1 MKRIVAAT
9 LFVAACSMHG
19 DTVTV
24 GGLQEVLVMPAIPNH
39 DLDVLFMIDDSP
51 SMLDKQE
58 SLRASFPTMMDQLA
72 LLPDGLPNLHV
83 GVITSDMGTSAL
95 DGVAGPSI
103 PGSVGGCMNQGKGGA
118 LQTFDA
124 SGLVTGKYL
133 EDVAGATGR
142 DRNYTG
148 ELRDAFSAMS
158 NAGAA
163 GCGFEQPLA
172 AIHAALVLNNPAN
185 AGFLRDA
192 ANLAVVILTDED
204 DCSLE
209 HADLLTS
216 DLTTLGPLQSFR
228 CTRFGVTC
236 DEGGTT
242 TDAMNQVGPKG
253 KCHASTTS
261 PYLADVQT
269 LAEGLQGLKGD
280 PSQVMVAAIAGNP
293 SPFEIE
299 LRAPAGSGT
308 PIPALAHSC
317 QYAGN
322 DGPAVADPAA
332 RLADFVSQ
340 FGSRGALESV
350 CNADLTLPLTQIGIS
365 TRQMMGDGCL
375 AARLADTRGDQV
387 GVQPMC
393 EVIDGD
399 AALPSCDTA
408 PAGQDCWLVLADPN
422 RCPASPDNLRI
433 EIQRS
438 EPQVTQRYTHVKC
451 LTTN

>member
-1 MKRIVAAT
+1 MRWSVLAILA
-9 LFVAACSMHG
+9 FACDH
-19 DTVTV
+19 TVTV
-24 GGLQEVLVMPAIPNH
+24 GSNPTRILKQVPTSP
-39 DLDVLFMIDDSP
+39 DLDVLFVIDNSSSTQDKQALLLQDVNAFVARLDAFPSGRPDLHIGVVTTTVDQGPVAAMLSP
-51 SMLDKQE
+51 SGCP
-58 SLRASFPTMMDQLA
+58 S
-72 LLPDGLPNLHV
+72 PNL
-83 GVITSDMGTSAL
+83 TSDGRLQPGYGSAAPSGRYIIDL
-95 DGVAGPSI
+95 AGPNGSASPRTTNY
-103 PGSVGGCMNQGKGGA
+103 PG
-118 LQTFDA
+118 T
-124 SGLVTGKYL
+124 L
-133 EDVAGATGR
+133 E
-142 DRNYTG
+142 
-148 ELRDAFSAMS
+148 DAFSSIAEV
-158 NAGAA
+158 GAA
-163 GCGFEQPLA
+163 GCGFEAPLLA
-172 AIHAALVLNNPAN
+172 TQRALDGTHPDN
-185 AGFLRDA
+185 ADFLRPDA
-192 ANLAVVILTDED
+192 DLAIVILTDED

-340 FGSRGALESV
+340 FGSRGAFESV

-393 EVIDGD
+393 EVVDGE
-399 AALPSCDTA
+399 ATLPSCDTA

-451 LTTN
+451 LTAD

>member
-95 DGVAGPSI
+95 DGSVGPAI
-103 PGSVGGCMNQGKGGA
+103 PGSVGGCVNAGKGGA
-118 LQTFDA
+118 LQTFEA
-124 SGLVTGKYL
+124 TTVTGLYL
-133 EDVAGATGR
+133 SDTATATGR

-148 ELRDAFSAMS
+148 ELRDAFSAIS

-172 AIHAALVLNNPAN
+172 AIHAAVSPGNPAN

-192 ANLAVVILTDED
+192 ANLAVVILSDED
-204 DCSLE
+204 DCSLAE
-209 HADLLTS
+209 SGLLTS
-216 DLTTLGPLQSFR
+216 DVTALGPLQSFR
-228 CTRFGVTC
+228 CTRYGVTC
-236 DEGGTT
+236 DDGGAT
-242 TDAMNQVGPKG
+242 TDAMNTVGPKAS
-253 KCHASTTS
+253 CHQSTTS
-261 PYLADVQT
+261 PYLGDVHA
-269 LAEGLQGLKGD
+269 LAHELQMRKAD
-280 PSQVMVAAIAGNP
+280 PSQVMVAAIVGDPA
-293 SPFEIE
+293 PFEIE
-299 LRAPAGSGT
+299 LRAPAGRGT

-322 DGPAVADPAA
+322 DGAAGADPAV

-340 FGSRGALESV
+340 FGRRGALEAV

-375 AARLADTRGDQV
+375 AARLADTRSDQV

-399 AALPSCDTA
+399 AALPSCDNA
-408 PAGQDCWLVLADPN
+408 QAGQDCWLVIADPN
-422 RCPASPDNLRI
+422 RCPGSPDNLRI

-451 LTTN
+451 LTAD